1 MAQRTKLNR
10 PYGRQH
16 EDDIVRDI
24 TELYENSTTPTHI
37 TETYEIGDWNMDT
50 ATFKVV
56 TYTTTQTGAPVAISG
71 VLRSDTGFYYPI
83 HAASLGSDGTNVN
96 PQVNIQAFGDGE
108 IYMARTTGGDFDGS
122 NFDSTSY
129 NRGWITIT
137 YLVA

>member
-1 MAQRTKLNR
+1 MAQRTSLNR

-16 EDDIVRDI
+16 EDDVVKDI
-24 TELYENSTTPTHI
+24 TELYSKI
-37 TETYEIGDWNMDT
+37 TETYEIGDWNMD
-50 ATFKVV
+50 ADTFKVA

-71 VLRSDTGFYYPI
+71 VLRNDNGFYYPI
-83 HAASLGSDGTNVN
+83 HAASIGSDGTNVH

-108 IYMARTTGGDFDGS
+108 IYMVRTTGGTFDGAL
-122 NFDSTSY
+122 FDSTSY